1 MRSFALLLLIGL
13 FSTINVAQT
22 PMTVQWQKLYGG
34 TLRDFMEGVHSSQQ
48 TSDGGFILAGT
59 SQSIDGDVTG
69 LHGGFDFWVVKTY
82 PSGEIQWQKC
92 YGGSNTDFATSVQQT
107 SDGGFIVAGGTN
119 STNDDVTNNHGQF
132 DFWVIK
138 TDSSGSI
145 QWQNCYGGSN
155 SEYAYSIIQTN
166 DNGYVVTGFTG
177 SYGGQ
182 VVGNHGGGDIWT
194 LKISSSGAIQW
205 SKCYGG
211 LQEDW
216 ATSIQPASDGGYI
229 TTGWTNSNDG
239 DVSGLHGGY
248 DYWVV
253 KTSSDGSIQWQ
264 KCYGG
269 SYWDKG
275 ESIIQSSDN
284 GYIVAGSS
292 KSYNGDVTSNH
303 GKEDYWIVRL
313 DSLGNILWEK
323 SYGGS
328 EEDIPYCIIHTTDGG
343 YMIAG
348 TSNSDDGDITNHY
361 YNLDFWLVK
370 INSSG
375 AIEWQ
380 HSYGGD
386 AYDYAYT
393 IQQTTDGAYFVAG
406 HTGDQP
412 AALPG
417 HHGYD
422 DYIGIKLCKSDPL
435 SIVISNPTY
444 CVSTTLTA
452 TSGFAS
458 YLWNTGQT
466 TQSIEVTNG
475 GNYQVQAVNLTGCPS
490 IANIQVPDPI
500 PPYGGD
506 PIYISISN
514 TEYCQFTSL
523 TASVGFVSY
532 NWNTGQTAQSIDVTS
547 GGLYSVVATND
558 SGCTSLAQITVPG
571 PLQPYSDEQI
581 CLVTIDSPINKNV
594 VVVEKTLNVGTDSIF
609 LYRKEAAAVSYH
621 KIGVIPINEESVFID
636 ESADPLSRMYYYAI
650 SVKDSCDH
658 ESNLSPGHKAMHL
671 IADNGGANEVIL
683 YWNAYEGFA
692 YNNFNIY
699 RSNQGGA
706 FFLIASLPNNSFT
719 YTDYTPPSGLN
730 LYQVR
735 VLKESP
741 CMPIRSFYEYSC
753 SNTVRSG
760 TDGIADNQTISFRL
774 YPNPATERIYLS
786 FPIGNS
792 DITEKISII
801 NVTGELVSEQ
811 DITGSANFINISTLP
826 PGLYFVRMSND
837 KTVEVGKFVKQ

>member
-1 MRSFALLLLIGL
+1 MRFFALLLLIGL

-22 PMTVQWQKLYGG
+22 PMSVQWEKLYGG
-34 TLRDFMEGVHSSQQ
+34 TLRDYTEGVHSSQQ
-48 TSDGGFILAGT
+48 TSDGGFILVGS
-59 SQSIDGDVTG
+59 SQSVDGDVTD
-69 LHGGFDFWVVKTY
+69 LHGGFDVWVVKTY

-92 YGGSNTDFATSVQQT
+92 YGGSDTDFATSVQQT
-107 SDGGFIVAGGTN
+107 SDGGYIVAGGTN
-119 STNDDVTNNHGQF
+119 SINDDITNNHGQF

-145 QWQNCYGGSN
+145 QWQNCYGGLN

-166 DNGYVVTGFTG
+166 DNGYIVTGFTG
-177 SYGGQ
+177 SYSGQ

-194 LKISSSGAIQW
+194 IKISSSGAIQW

-211 LQEDW
+211 LHEDW
-216 ATSIQPASDGGYI
+216 ATSIQQASDGGYI
-229 TTGWTNSNDG
+229 TTGWTDSNDG

-248 DYWVV
+248 DFWVV
-253 KTSSDGSIQWQ
+253 KTRSNGSIQWQ

-275 ESIIQSSDN
+275 ESIIQLSDN
-284 GYIVAGSS
+284 GYIVAGST

-328 EEDIPYCIIHTTDGG
+328 DEDIPHCIIHTNDGG

-348 TSNSDDGDITNHY
+348 TSNSYDGDITNHY

-375 AIEWQ
+375 TIEWQ
-380 HSYGGD
+380 HSYGGF
-386 AYDYAYT
+386 AYDYAYS

-422 DYIGIKLCKSDPL
+422 DYIGIKLCNSDPL
-435 SIVISNPTY
+435 LIVISNPTY

-466 TQSIEVTNG
+466 TQSIEVTDG
-475 GNYQVQAVNLTGCPS
+475 GSYQVQAVNLTGCPS
-490 IANIQVPDPI
+490 TANIQVPDPI

-506 PIYISISN
+506 PVYISISN

-523 TASVGFVSY
+523 TASGGFVSY
-532 NWNTGQTAQSIDVTS
+532 NWSTGQTTQSIDVTT
-547 GGLYSVVATND
+547 GGVYSVVATND

-571 PLQPYSDEQI
+571 PLQPFSDEQI
-581 CLVTIDSPINKNV
+581 CLVTVDSQIKKNK
-594 VVVEKTLNVGTDSIF
+594 VVVEKTLNVGTDTIF
-609 LYRKEAAAVSYH
+609 IYRKEAITVNYNKVGSLA
-621 KIGVIPINEESVFID
+621 INDESVFTD
-636 ESADPLSRMYYYAI
+636 DNADPLSRFYYYAI
-650 SVKDSCDH
+650 SVKDSCGY
-658 ESNLSPGHKAMHL
+658 ESYLSLNHRTMHL
-671 IADNGGANEVIL
+671 TADIGSTNEVIL
-683 YWNAYEGFA
+683 YWNPYEGFS
-692 YNNFNIY
+692 YENFDIY
-699 RSNQGGA
+699 RSNQGGNIN
-706 FFLIASLPNNSFT
+706 LIASIPYDT
-719 YTDYTPPSGLN
+719 YTFTDYTPPSGLN

-735 VLKESP
+735 VAKESP
-741 CMPIRSFYEYSC
+741 CIPKKSSYEYSA
-753 SNTVRSG
+753 SNIVRTG
-760 TDGIADNQTISFRL
+760 TDGIDDNKSPSFKL
-774 YPNPATERIYLS
+774 YPNPAEEWVYLS
-786 FPIGNS
+786 FPTSIS
-792 DITEKISII
+792 DIIGKISII
-801 NVTGELVSEQ
+801 NTTGELVIEQ
-811 DITGSANFINISTLP
+811 YITGIISPINISSLP
-826 PGLYFVRMSND
+826 PGLYFIRLSND
-837 KTVEVGKFVKQ
+837 TAVEVGKFVKL